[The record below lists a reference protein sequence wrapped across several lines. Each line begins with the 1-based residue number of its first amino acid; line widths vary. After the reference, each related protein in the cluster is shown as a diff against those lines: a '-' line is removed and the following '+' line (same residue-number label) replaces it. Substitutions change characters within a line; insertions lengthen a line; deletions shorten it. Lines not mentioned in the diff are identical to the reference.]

1 MFTVELRSNH
11 MRSNLYF
18 HVGFLST
25 EDDVIPGNFG
35 LKDQT
40 MALSWIQ
47 KNVPNFGGDP
57 LRTTI
62 FGESAGG
69 SSVHLQI
76 LTPKSIGECCILS
89 LCDRSGYS

>member
-1 MFTVELRSNH
+1 MWATLTTTYCVILFFRG
-11 MRSNLYF
+11 
-18 HVGFLST
+18 GFLST

-47 KNVPNFGGDP
+47 RNVPKFGGDP
-57 LRTTI
+57 LRTTL

-76 LTPKSIGECCILS
+76 LSPMSIG
-89 LCDRSGYS
+89 